1 MKYNVIPQIKHIK
14 LNDGLSHFVNFY
26 ACKCSL
32 ICSIPQT
39 LLKFREMNSF
49 MQLNKQHLESLF
61 LYWPS
66 RSLTPGYQLSKMV
79 RYSFAPWFKGG
90 FHSARQ
96 FCFASK
102 QNWTMSFAG
111 KEARYFSSQHPPKQG
126 FFFCQQ
132 EELGRKCPF
141 VQCNAQSPLVF
152 MAFTSWW
159 IGRMRYKA

>member
-1 MKYNVIPQIKHIK
+1 MTVSHTLWTSMLVNVPWYVQYHRLS
-14 LNDGLSHFVNFY
+14 LNSEKWILS
-26 ACKCSL
+26 CS
-32 ICSIPQT
+32 SI
-39 LLKFREMNSF
+39 SSI
-49 MQLNKQHLESLF
+49 LESLF